1 MQLFM
6 FNQKQP
12 DGKDVEMYLPFPH
25 SDSRFSRVATNFRE
39 NRQCSNQYRIDRQ
52 SLAAVDA
59 GSYRTFG
66 PKYLVYLKR
75 GKGGVIEGEK
85 RPVKRVGNPWTMSWD
100 V

>member
-1 MQLFM
+1 MQFFM
-6 FNQKQP
+6 FPPKQP
-12 DGKDVEMYLPFPH
+12 EGKDVEMYLPLPH
-25 SDSRFSRVATNFRE
+25 SDSRFSRLATNFRE
-39 NRQCSNQYRIDRQ
+39 NRQCSNQYLIDIQ

-85 RPVKRVGNPWTMSWD
+85 RPVKRVWQPIDN
-100 V
+100 VL